1 MKIIIPMAGKG
12 SRLRPHTLTIPKP
25 LLPIAGKPMVQRLVE
40 DLAVSLTQPIEEIA
54 FIIGAFGQETEDK
67 LHEVADAMNA
77 RCSIYYQEEPLG
89 VGHAILCAADSLTG
103 PCMIAFSDTLFKADF
118 SFDPKQEGV
127 IWLQKVSD
135 PSSFGV
141 VTLNDAGYISGFVEK
156 SPVFISDL
164 AIVGIYYIR
173 EADRLKQALEQMMAQ
188 GIRDKG
194 EFQITT
200 ALEMLRQGGLRF
212 SSAYIEEWLDC
223 GNKENL
229 LSTNRR
235 MLQLKQNLEQLIVP
249 TARIENSIIIPP
261 CYIGE
266 NTLIHNSVIGPYVSI
281 GSQAEVSHSVIS
293 DSIIQNEALIQNAN
307 LTLSMIGNSVDYQG
321 ESSKLSLGDYSK
333 V

>member
-54 FIIGAFGQETEDK
+54 FVIGAFGQETEDK
-67 LHEVADAMNA
+67 LRQVADAMNA

-89 VGHAILCAADSLTG
+89 VGHAILCAAPSLAG

-118 SFDPKQEGV
+118 SFDPKAEGV

-141 VTLNDAGYISGFVEK
+141 VTLNGEGYISGFVEK

-173 EADRLKQALEQMMAQ
+173 EADRLRQALEQMTTQ

-212 SSAYIEEWLDC
+212 RSAYIEEWLDC

-229 LSTNRR
+229 LTTNRR
-235 MLQLKQNLEQLIVP
+235 MLHLKQDSERLVSN
-249 TARIENSIIIPP
+249 TARIENSIVLPP

-266 NTLIHNSVIGPYVSI
+266 NTLVRNSVIGPYVSI
-281 GSQAEVSHSVIS
+281 GSNAEVAHSVIS
-293 DSIIQNEALIQNAN
+293 DSIIQNDAVIQNAN